1 MLAMKK
7 FYQTVVEYFQ
17 RKLPINSELLQDM
30 KCLHTLLQKDKKR
43 VSCIR
48 RIAPKMPQVISSGEI
63 ASVTDEWKA
72 YMLRQDIKGD

>member
-1 MLAMKK
+1 MKK
-7 FYQTVVEYFQ
+7 FYPTVVEYFQ

-30 KCLHTLLQKDKKR
+30 KCLHPLLQKDEKG

-63 ASVTDEWKA
+63 ASVTIYGETGYKRR
-72 YMLRQDIKGD
+72 LTVKVK